1 MASIVDSLSEA
12 FLDSFAPLKIVGFA
26 IPVYFAVESFMDG
39 NLPML
44 YMWYGVISILFLA
57 LLTQGIYNVRRSKR
71 EILSLNPW
79 VLAKDLAKT
88 IVAVLPNV
96 VVWAGAGFILAK
108 NVVIPI
114 NVDWAQTVFEWI
126 VFIIVFAI
134 VMTSY
139 LSFSKTMKIVQAYNY
154 KVVFDSCVDVLIAL
168 FFFVL
173 QLAVVQVVLLG
184 PVAYLYF
191 FFKVPF
197 THWTF
202 LFYSSM
208 VVVVDLS
215 ITANY
220 LAQIAYECIPG
231 NNEEYD
237 NNYDAPIDLIDD
249 AVERMNG
256 K

>member
-12 FLDSFAPLKIVGFA
+12 FLDSFAPLKLVGFA
-26 IPVYFAVESFMDG
+26 IPVYFAIAAFIDG
-39 NLPML
+39 NLPVL
-44 YMWYGVISILFLA
+44 YMWYCVVFILFLA

-79 VLAKDLAKT
+79 LLLKDLVKT
-88 IVAVLPNV
+88 IVAVLPNA
-96 VVWAGAGFILAK
+96 VVWLGAAFLLAK

-114 NVDWAQTVFEWI
+114 NVDWAQKVFEWI
-126 VFIIVFAI
+126 VYIIVFAI
-134 VMTSY
+134 IMTSY
-139 LSFSKTMKIVQAYNY
+139 LCFSKTMKIAQAYNY
-154 KVVFDSCVDVLIAL
+154 KVIFDSCVDVLIAL

-173 QLAVVQVVLLG
+173 QLAVVQVVLFG

-202 LFYSSM
+202 LFYSSI
-208 VVVVDLS
+208 VAVVDLS

-237 NNYDAPIDLIDD
+237 NNYDAPIDLIDE
-249 AVERMNG
+249 AAERLNG

>member
-12 FLDSFAPLKIVGFA
+12 FLDSFAPLKLVGFA
-26 IPVYFAVESFMDG
+26 IPVYFAVVSFMDG
-39 NLPML
+39 NLPIL
-44 YMWYGVISILFLA
+44 YIWYGVISILFLA

-79 VLAKDLAKT
+79 TLAKDLVKT
-88 IVAVLPNV
+88 IVAVLPNLA
-96 VVWAGAGFILAK
+96 VWAGAGYILTK
-108 NVVIPI
+108 NVIIPI

-126 VFIIVFAI
+126 VSIIVFAI

-139 LSFSKTMKIVQAYNY
+139 LSFSKTMKIIQAYNY
-154 KVVFDSCVDVLIAL
+154 KIIFDSCVDVLIAL

-220 LAQIAYECIPG
+220 LAQISYECIPG

-249 AVERMNG
+249 AAERMNG

>member
-26 IPVYFAVESFMDG
+26 IPVYFAVVSFMDG

-44 YMWYGVISILFLA
+44 YIWYGVISILFLA

-79 VLAKDLAKT
+79 ALAKDLVKT
-88 IVAVLPNV
+88 IVAILPNV
-96 VVWAGAGFILAK
+96 VVWVGAGFILAK

-139 LSFSKTMKIVQAYNY
+139 LSFSKTMKIMQAYNY
-154 KVVFDSCVDVLIAL
+154 KIIFDSCVDVLIAL

-249 AVERMNG
+249 AAERMNG

>member
-12 FLDSFAPLKIVGFA
+12 FLDTFAPLKLVGFA
-26 IPVYFAVESFMDG
+26 IPVYFAIVSFMDG

-44 YMWYGVISILFLA
+44 YLWYGVISVLFLA

-79 VLAKDLAKT
+79 ALAKDLVKT
-88 IVAVLPNV
+88 IVAVLPNA
-96 VVWAGAGFILAK
+96 VVWFGAAYLIAQ
-108 NVVIPI
+108 NVTIPVE
-114 NVDWAQTVFEWI
+114 VDWAQKVFTR
-126 VFIIVFAI
+126 VLFSIVFAI

-139 LSFSKTMKIVQAYNY
+139 LSFAKTMKVVQAYNY
-154 KVVFDSCVDVLIAL
+154 KVIFDSCVDVLIAL
-168 FFFVL
+168 FFYVL
-173 QLAVVQVVLLG
+173 QLALVQVVLFG
-184 PVAYLYF
+184 PVAYLYSF
-191 FFKVPF
+191 FRVPF

-202 LFYSSM
+202 LFYSSI
-208 VVVVDLS
+208 VAVVDLS

-237 NNYDAPIDLIDD
+237 NNYDAPIDLIDE
-249 AVERMNG
+249 AAERMNG